1 MQNQPH
7 FGFFAAFCARIGR
20 MNLQRKI
27 LPRVNQFDQQRKRI
41 RYTGDIAQ
49 PHTGEHTVLH
59 AAIRLPRIGGGM
71 NREHQIFADPLPRG
85 TDAEQP
91 LQCRTAPE
99 RRTLNGC
106 QFHGTDHIFLPA
118 FSVMPLLYP
127 ISPYPSSDWEKI
139 LRSHKLPYRKRE
151 KSRAFHGSACM
162 LGLQDPT
169 CLAKIIHRRTARRPP
184 E

>member
-1 MQNQPH
+1 
-7 FGFFAAFCARIGR
+7 

-49 PHTGEHTVLH
+49 PHTGEHAVLH
-59 AAIRLPRIGGGM
+59 AAIKLPRIGGGM
-71 NREHQIFADPLPRG
+71 NREHQIFADPLSRG

-106 QFHGTDHIFLPA
+106 QFHGTDHISLPA

-151 KSRAFHGSACM
+151 KKQSFSRLCLYVGFTRSGLPAKDYSQTNSAPSSRVS
-162 LGLQDPT
+162 GLSPLS
-169 CLAKIIHRRTARRPP
+169 CR
-184 E
+184 